1 MGQKKLFQKPEEV
14 LAMKSNNLRIKQTKR
29 VLLIFSIIVMLSGVF
44 IQQGQAQFGPFYPPV
59 FPYYGGF
66 PAVVPPPFYGYP
78 YGYLPTRSA
87 AVVLPSTTLLATLL
101 APTTTTTAAPI
112 IGISTAITLAT
123 LGSTGLSATTLV
135 ALSTTP
141 VPTVT
146 TTPTIGITTALLLS
160 GGVSTT
166 TLLLLGI

>member
-1 MGQKKLFQKPEEV
+1 
-14 LAMKSNNLRIKQTKR
+14 MKSNDRRIKQAKGAI
-29 VLLIFSIIVMLSGVF
+29 LIFSIIVMLSGAF
-44 IQQGQAQFGPFYPPV
+44 IPQGEAQFGPYYPAA

-66 PAVVPPPFYGYP
+66 PVVAPPPFYGYS

-87 AVVLPSTTLLATLL
+87 AVTLPTSLLLPTLL

-112 IGISTAITLAT
+112 IGVSTAITLAT
-123 LGSTGLSATTLV
+123 LGGTGLSATALV

-146 TTPTIGITTALLLS
+146 TTPTIGTTTALLLS
-160 GGVSTT
+160 GGVSTS

>member
-1 MGQKKLFQKPEEV
+1 
-14 LAMKSNNLRIKQTKR
+14 MKSNDLRIKQAKGAI
-29 VLLIFSIIVMLSGVF
+29 LIFSIIVMLSGAF
-44 IQQGQAQFGPFYPPV
+44 IQRVEAQFWPYYPPA

-66 PAVVPPPFYGYP
+66 PVVAPPPFYGYSP
-78 YGYLPTRSA
+78 YSYYGALPTRSA
-87 AVVLPSTTLLATLL
+87 AVTLPISLLLPTLL
-101 APTTTTTAAPI
+101 APTTTAAPI

-123 LGSTGLSATTLV
+123 LGGTGLSATALV

-141 VPTVT
+141 VPIVT

>member
-1 MGQKKLFQKPEEV
+1 
-14 LAMKSNNLRIKQTKR
+14 MKSNDLRIKQAKGAI
-29 VLLIFSIIVMLSGVF
+29 LIFSIIVMLLGAF
-44 IQQGQAQFGPFYPPV
+44 IQQGEAQFGPYYPTA

-66 PAVVPPPFYGYP
+66 PPVAPPPFYGYSP
-78 YGYLPTRSA
+78 YGYYGYLPTRSA
-87 AVVLPSTTLLATLL
+87 AVVLPTTTLLSTLL

-112 IGISTAITLAT
+112 IGVSTAITLAT
-123 LGSTGLSATTLV
+123 LGGTGLSATALV

>member
-1 MGQKKLFQKPEEV
+1 MI
-14 LAMKSNNLRIKQTKR
+14 SNNLTMKQAKG
-29 VLLIFSIIVMLSGVF
+29 VILIFSIIVMMLSGVF
-44 IQQGQAQFGPFYPPV
+44 VRQGGAQIAPYYYPFAYS
-59 FPYYGGF
+59 YYGGF
-66 PAVVPPPFYGYP
+66 PVVPPLYGYP
-78 YGYLPTRSA
+78 TYGYPFTRSA
-87 AVVLPSTTLLATLL
+87 AVVLPITTLLPTLL

-112 IGISTAITLAT
+112 IGVSTAITLAT
-123 LGSTGLSATTLV
+123 LGGTGLSATALV

-146 TTPTIGITTALLLS
+146 TTPTIGTTTALLLS

>member
-1 MGQKKLFQKPEEV
+1 
-14 LAMKSNNLRIKQTKR
+14 MKSNDLRIKQAKGAI
-29 VLLIFSIIVMLSGVF
+29 LIFSIIVMLLGAF
-44 IQQGQAQFGPFYPPV
+44 IQQGEAQFGPYYPPA

-66 PAVVPPPFYGYP
+66 PPVAPPPFYGYSP

-87 AVVLPSTTLLATLL
+87 SVVLPTTTLLTTLL
-101 APTTTTTAAPI
+101 APTTTTVAAPI

-123 LGSTGLSATTLV
+123 LGGTGLSATALV

-146 TTPTIGITTALLLS
+146 TTPTIGVTTALLLS